1 MQRMKRSGPKLLC
14 ILLLLSLLLSLTACG
29 KQANQLEKTA
39 GYLQAQIAA
48 PGTGSVGGDW
58 LIFGLAR
65 SGVKVPQKY
74 FDAYYENVEAAVREK
89 NGVLSDRKYT
99 EYSRTVLALT
109 AIGKNPVDVAGFDL
123 LKPLADFEQVTKQGI
138 NGTIF
143 ALLAM
148 DSGKYEIPENPDA
161 AVQATRQM
169 YVDELLA
176 RELPDGGWTLT
187 GGEPDVDIT
196 AMTLQALAK
205 YRDQAD
211 VTAAVERGLAVLS
224 SLQEPDGGY
233 VSWGSSNSESV
244 AQVLVALTELGV
256 PLDDERFTKNGITV
270 EDALLRFAQENGA
283 FVHVRDGSGGDDEM
297 ATEQAFYALAAIHRA
312 ETGETTL
319 YDMTDVMQ

>member
-1 MQRMKRSGPKLLC
+1 MKQIGSNLLC

-29 KQANQLEKTA
+29 KPETQLEKTA
-39 GYLQAQIAA
+39 GYLQAQIAE

-109 AIGKNPVDVAGFDL
+109 AIGKNPADVAGFDL
-123 LKPLADFEQVTKQGI
+123 LKPLADFEQVTRQGI

-143 ALLAM
+143 ALLAL
-148 DSGKYEIPENPDA
+148 DSGNYEIPENPDA

-176 RELPDGGWTLT
+176 RALPDGGWTLT

-244 AQVLVALTELGV
+244 AQVIVALTELGV

-283 FVHVRDGSGGDDEM
+283 FVHVRDGSGGDDGM

>member
-1 MQRMKRSGPKLLC
+1 MKRSGSKLLC

-29 KQANQLEKTA
+29 KPETQLEKTA

-74 FDAYYENVEAAVREK
+74 FDTYYENVEAAVREK

-109 AIGKNPVDVAGFDL
+109 AIGKNPADVAGFDL

-143 ALLAM
+143 ALLAL
-148 DSGKYEIPENPDA
+148 DSGNYEIPEKPDA

-176 RELPDGGWTLT
+176 RELPDGGWTLA

-196 AMTLQALAK
+196 AMTVQALAK
-205 YRDQAD
+205 YREQPDAA
-211 VTAAVERGLAVLS
+211 AAVERGLAVLS

-244 AQVLVALTELGV
+244 AQVIVALTELGV

>member
-1 MQRMKRSGPKLLC
+1 MKRSGPKLLC

-319 YDMTDVMQ
+319 YDMTDVSA

>member
-1 MQRMKRSGPKLLC
+1 MKRSGSKLLC

-29 KQANQLEKTA
+29 KPETQLEKTA
-39 GYLQAQIAA
+39 GYLQAQIAE

-109 AIGKNPVDVAGFDL
+109 AIGKNPADVAGFDL
-123 LKPLADFEQVTKQGI
+123 LKPLADFEQVTRQGI

-143 ALLAM
+143 ALLAL
-148 DSGKYEIPENPDA
+148 DSGNYEIPENPDA

-176 RELPDGGWTLT
+176 RALPDGGWTLT

-244 AQVLVALTELGV
+244 AQVIVALTELGV
-256 PLDDERFTKNGITV
+256 PLDDERFVKNGVTV
-270 EDALLRFAQENGA
+270 EDALLRFAQESGA
-283 FVHVRDGSGGDDEM
+283 FVHVLDGGGDDGM
-297 ATEQAFYALAAIHRA
+297 ATEQAFYALASIHRA

>member
-1 MQRMKRSGPKLLC
+1 MKRSGSKLLC

-29 KQANQLEKTA
+29 KPETQLGKTA
-39 GYLQAQIAA
+39 GYLQAQIAE

-109 AIGKNPVDVAGFDL
+109 AIGKNPADVAGFDL
-123 LKPLADFEQVTKQGI
+123 LKPLADFEQVTRQGI

-143 ALLAM
+143 ALLAL
-148 DSGKYEIPENPDA
+148 DSGNYEIPENPDA

-176 RELPDGGWTLT
+176 RALPDGGWTLT

-244 AQVLVALTELGV
+244 AQVIVALTELGV

-270 EDALLRFAQENGA
+270 EDALLRFALESGA
-283 FVHVRDGSGGDDEM
+283 FVHVLDGSGGDDGM

>member
-1 MQRMKRSGPKLLC
+1 MKRSGSKLLC

-29 KQANQLEKTA
+29 KPETQLEKTA

-48 PGTGSVGGDW
+48 LGTGSVGGDW

>member
-1 MQRMKRSGPKLLC
+1 MKRSGSKLLC

-29 KQANQLEKTA
+29 KPETQLEKTA

-74 FDAYYENVEAAVREK
+74 FDTYSENVEAAVREK

-109 AIGKNPVDVAGFDL
+109 AIGKNPADVAGFDL

-143 ALLAM
+143 ALLAL
-148 DSGKYEIPENPDA
+148 DSGNYEMPEDPDA

-176 RELPDGGWTLT
+176 RELPDGGWTLA

-196 AMTLQALAK
+196 AMTVQALAK
-205 YRDQAD
+205 YREQPDAA
-211 VTAAVERGLAVLS
+211 AAVERGLAVLS

-244 AQVLVALTELGV
+244 AQVIVALTELGV
-256 PLDDERFTKNGITV
+256 PLSDERFVKNDVTV
-270 EDALLRFAQENGA
+270 ADALLRFAQENGA

>member
-1 MQRMKRSGPKLLC
+1 MKRSGSKLLC

-29 KQANQLEKTA
+29 KPETQLEKTA

-109 AIGKNPVDVAGFDL
+109 AIGKNPADVAGFDL
-123 LKPLADFEQVTKQGI
+123 LKPLADFEQVTRQGI

-143 ALLAM
+143 ALLAL
-148 DSGKYEIPENPDA
+148 DSGNYEIPENPDA

-176 RELPDGGWTLT
+176 RALPDGGWTLT

-244 AQVLVALTELGV
+244 AQVIVALTELGV

-283 FVHVRDGSGGDDEM
+283 FVHVRDGSGGDDGM

>member
-1 MQRMKRSGPKLLC
+1 MKRIASRLLC
-14 ILLLLSLLLSLTACG
+14 MLLLLSLLLFLTACG
-29 KQANQLEKTA
+29 RPKTQLEKTA

-48 PGTGSVGGDW
+48 PGAGSVGGGW

-65 SGVKVPQKY
+65 SGMKVPQIY

-109 AIGKNPVDVAGFDL
+109 AIGKDPSDVAGFDL
-123 LKPLADFEQVTKQGI
+123 LKPLADFEQVAKQGI

-143 ALLAM
+143 ALLAL

-169 YVDELLA
+169 YVDELLT

-205 YRDQAD
+205 YRDRQD
-211 VTAAVERGLAVLS
+211 VEDAVQRGLAALS
-224 SLQEPDGGY
+224 ALQEPNGAY
-233 VSWGSSNSESV
+233 LSWDEENSESV
-244 AQVLVALTELGV
+244 CQVIVPLTELGIS
-256 PLDDERFTKNGITV
+256 LDDERFVKNGQTLPQV
-270 EDALLRFAQENGA
+270 LERFACE
-283 FVHVRDGSGGDDEM
+283 DGSYRHSLNGSSDEM
-297 ATEQAFYALAAIHRA
+297 ATEQALYALAAIQRA
-312 ETGETTL
+312 EAGEATL
-319 YDMTDVMQ
+319 YDMSDAARSS

>member
-1 MQRMKRSGPKLLC
+1 MKRSGSKLLC

-39 GYLQAQIAA
+39 GYLQAQIAE

-65 SGVKVPQKY
+65 SGVKVSQKY

-109 AIGKNPVDVAGFDL
+109 AIGKNPADVAGFDL
-123 LKPLADFEQVTKQGI
+123 LKPLADFEQVTRQGI

-143 ALLAM
+143 ALLAL
-148 DSGKYEIPENPDA
+148 DSGNYEIPENPDA

-176 RELPDGGWTLT
+176 RALPDGGWTLT

-244 AQVLVALTELGV
+244 AQVIVALTELGV

-283 FVHVRDGSGGDDEM
+283 FVHVRDGSGGDDGM

>member
-1 MQRMKRSGPKLLC
+1 MKRSGPKLLC

-148 DSGKYEIPENPDA
+148 DSGNYEIPENPDA

>member
-1 MQRMKRSGPKLLC
+1 MKRSGSKLLC

-29 KQANQLEKTA
+29 KPETQLEKTA
-39 GYLQAQIAA
+39 GYLQAQIAE

-109 AIGKNPVDVAGFDL
+109 AIGKNPADVAGFDL
-123 LKPLADFEQVTKQGI
+123 LKPLADFEQVTRQGL

-143 ALLAM
+143 ALLAL
-148 DSGKYEIPENPDA
+148 DSGNYEIPENPDA

-176 RELPDGGWTLT
+176 RALPDGGWTLT

-244 AQVLVALTELGV
+244 AQVIVALTELGV
-256 PLDDERFTKNGITV
+256 PLSDERFVKNDVTV
-270 EDALLRFAQENGA
+270 ADALLRFAQENGA

>member
-1 MQRMKRSGPKLLC
+1 M
-14 ILLLLSLLLSLTACG
+14 
-29 KQANQLEKTA
+29 
-39 GYLQAQIAA
+39 
-48 PGTGSVGGDW
+48 
-58 LIFGLAR
+58 
-65 SGVKVPQKY
+65 KVPQKY

-244 AQVLVALTELGV
+244 AQVIVALTELGV

-283 FVHVRDGSGGDDEM
+283 FVHVRDGSGGDDGM

>member
-1 MQRMKRSGPKLLC
+1 MKRSGSKLLC

-29 KQANQLEKTA
+29 KPETQLEKTA
-39 GYLQAQIAA
+39 GYLQAQIAE

-109 AIGKNPVDVAGFDL
+109 AIGKNPADVAGFDL
-123 LKPLADFEQVTKQGI
+123 LKPLADFEQVTRQGI

-143 ALLAM
+143 ARLAL
-148 DSGKYEIPENPDA
+148 DSGNYEIPENPDA

-176 RELPDGGWTLT
+176 RALPDGGWTLT

-244 AQVLVALTELGV
+244 AQVIVALTELGV

-283 FVHVRDGSGGDDEM
+283 FVHVRDGSGGDDGM

>member
-1 MQRMKRSGPKLLC
+1 MKRSGPKLLC

-161 AVQATRQM
+161 AVQSTRQM

-244 AQVLVALTELGV
+244 AQVIVALTELGV

>member
-1 MQRMKRSGPKLLC
+1 MKRSGPKLLC

-161 AVQATRQM
+161 AVQTTRQM

>member
-1 MQRMKRSGPKLLC
+1 MKRSGPKLLC

-29 KQANQLEKTA
+29 KPETQLEKTA
-39 GYLQAQIAA
+39 GYLQAQIAE

-109 AIGKNPVDVAGFDL
+109 AIGKNPADVAGFDL
-123 LKPLADFEQVTKQGI
+123 LKPLADFEQVTRQGI

-143 ALLAM
+143 ALLAL
-148 DSGKYEIPENPDA
+148 DSGNYEIPENPDA

-176 RELPDGGWTLT
+176 RALPDGGWTLT

-244 AQVLVALTELGV
+244 AQVIVALTELGV

-283 FVHVRDGSGGDDEM
+283 FVHVRDGSGGDDGM

>member
-1 MQRMKRSGPKLLC
+1 MKRSGSKLLC

-29 KQANQLEKTA
+29 KPETQLEKTA
-39 GYLQAQIAA
+39 GYLQAQIAE

-109 AIGKNPVDVAGFDL
+109 AIGKNPADVAGFDL
-123 LKPLADFEQVTKQGI
+123 LKPLADFEQVTRQGI

-143 ALLAM
+143 ALLAL
-148 DSGKYEIPENPDA
+148 DSGNYEIPENPDA

-176 RELPDGGWTLT
+176 RALPDGGWTLT

-205 YRDQAD
+205 YRAQAD

-244 AQVLVALTELGV
+244 AQVIVALTELGV

-283 FVHVRDGSGGDDEM
+283 FVHVRDGSGGDDGM

>member
-1 MQRMKRSGPKLLC
+1 MKRSGSKLLC

-29 KQANQLEKTA
+29 KPETQLEKTA
-39 GYLQAQIAA
+39 GYLQAQIAE

-109 AIGKNPVDVAGFDL
+109 AIGKNPADVAGFDL
-123 LKPLADFEQVTKQGI
+123 LKPLADFEQVTRQGI

-143 ALLAM
+143 ALLAL
-148 DSGKYEIPENPDA
+148 DSGNYEIPENPDA

-176 RELPDGGWTLT
+176 RALPDGGWTLT

-283 FVHVRDGSGGDDEM
+283 FVHVRDGSGGDDGM

>member
-1 MQRMKRSGPKLLC
+1 MKRSGPKLLC

-196 AMTLQALAK
+196 ARTLQALAK

>member
-1 MQRMKRSGPKLLC
+1 MKRSGSKLLC

-29 KQANQLEKTA
+29 KPETQLEKTA
-39 GYLQAQIAA
+39 GYLQAQIAE

-109 AIGKNPVDVAGFDL
+109 AIGKNPADVAGFDL
-123 LKPLADFEQVTKQGI
+123 LKPLADFEQVTRQGI

-143 ALLAM
+143 ALLAL
-148 DSGKYEIPENPDA
+148 DSGNYEIPENPDA

-176 RELPDGGWTLT
+176 RALPDGGWTLT

-244 AQVLVALTELGV
+244 AQVIVALTELGV

-283 FVHVRDGSGGDDEM
+283 FVHVRDGSGGDDGM

-319 YDMTDVMQ
+319 YDMTM

>member
-1 MQRMKRSGPKLLC
+1 MKRIASRLLC
-14 ILLLLSLLLSLTACG
+14 ILLLLSLLLALTACG
-29 KQANQLEKTA
+29 KPETQLEKTA
-39 GYLQAQIAA
+39 GYLQSQVAEPGAA
-48 PGTGSVGGDW
+48 SIGGDW

-65 SGVKVPQKY
+65 SGIKVPQKY
-74 FDAYYENVEAAVREK
+74 FDTYYKNVEAAVREK
-89 NGVLSDRKYT
+89 SGILSERKYT

-109 AIGKNPVDVAGFDL
+109 AIGKDPASVAGYDL

-143 ALLAM
+143 ALLAL
-148 DSGKYEIPENPDA
+148 DSGNYEIPENPDA

-169 YVDELLA
+169 YVDELLT

-205 YRDQAD
+205 YRDWQD
-211 VTAAVERGLAVLS
+211 VEDAVQRGIAALS
-224 SLQEPDGGY
+224 ALQEPNGAY
-233 VSWGSSNSESV
+233 LSWDEENSESV
-244 AQVLVALTELGV
+244 CQVIVALTELGIS
-256 PLDDERFTKNGITV
+256 LDDERFVKNGQTLPQV
-270 EDALLRFAQENGA
+270 LERFACE
-283 FVHVRDGSGGDDEM
+283 DGSYRHSLNGGSDEM

>member
-1 MQRMKRSGPKLLC
+1 MKRSGSKLLC

-29 KQANQLEKTA
+29 KPETQLEKTA
-39 GYLQAQIAA
+39 GYLQAQIAE

-109 AIGKNPVDVAGFDL
+109 AIGKNPADVAGFDL
-123 LKPLADFEQVTKQGI
+123 LKPLADFEQVTRQGI

-143 ALLAM
+143 ALLAL
-148 DSGKYEIPENPDA
+148 DSGNYEIPENPDA

-176 RELPDGGWTLT
+176 RALPDGGWTLT

-244 AQVLVALTELGV
+244 AQVIVALTELGV

-283 FVHVRDGSGGDDEM
+283 FVHVRDGSGGDDGR
-297 ATEQAFYALAAIHRA
+297 ATKQAFYALAAIHRA